1 MFVGDEVRLDMSFA
15 VAREKLA
22 QLGESGALLGTS
34 EGAYAGLARVGPAGV
49 SKLVRVQV
57 RELSWTDR
65 TAGLALRWEA
75 TGVGGGLF
83 PVLDADLR
91 LAPDGEQ
98 GTVLTLTGVYR
109 PPLGPLGEAL
119 DRAILH
125 RVAAVTIQG
134 FVARV
139 AAHLTGQPG
148 PVPDGAVPDG
158 AVPDGAVPNGAV
170 PNGAGPSAPP
180 LSPPEVNA

>member
-1 MFVGDEVRLDMSFA
+1 MFVGDDVRLNISFA
-15 VAREKLA
+15 VARERLA
-22 QLGESGALLGTS
+22 RLSESGALLGTS
-34 EGAYAGLARVGPAGV
+34 EGAYSGLARAGLARVGPAGV

-65 TAGLALRWEA
+65 SAGLALRWEA

-91 LAPDGEQ
+91 IAPDGEQ
-98 GTVLTLTGVYR
+98 DTVLTMTGVYR

-125 RVAAVTIQG
+125 RVAVATIQD

-139 AAHLTGQPG
+139 AAQLTGQPG
-148 PVPDGAVPDG
+148 T
-158 AVPDGAVPNGAV
+158 VPNGAAPNAA
-170 PNGAGPSAPP
+170 PNGAGPPAPP